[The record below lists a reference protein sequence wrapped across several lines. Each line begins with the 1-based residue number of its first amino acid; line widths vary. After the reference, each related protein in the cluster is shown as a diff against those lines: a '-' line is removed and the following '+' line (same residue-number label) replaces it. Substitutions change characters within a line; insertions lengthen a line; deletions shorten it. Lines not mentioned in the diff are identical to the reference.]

1 MANIFISYP
10 HEAARDASQF
20 ADALKAQGLDTWFAE
35 ENLYQTEDC
44 KSQIQEALHR
54 ADAVAFIF
62 LPNFQA
68 SSWLQYEY
76 MSALE
81 SYWAGNKKLLVPV
94 VLGEIELPGFLR
106 QWASVKIE
114 KKSDWNKAAN
124 QIREWLNSN
133 QGPSSKAL
141 KKAKDQRNQRL
152 KMITR
157 VLEASS
163 SRNAKIQPKGEGT
176 SLAAQKRTPIKA
188 KK

>member
-10 HEAARDASQF
+10 HEAARDASRF
-20 ADALKAQGLDTWFAE
+20 ANALKAQGLDTWYAE
-35 ENLYQTEDC
+35 ENLNQGDDC
-44 KSQIQEALHR
+44 KSQLQAALNS
-54 ADAVAFIF
+54 ADAVAFLF
-62 LPNFQA
+62 LPNFQP

-94 VLGEIELPGFLR
+94 ILGEVELPGFLR
-106 QWASVKIE
+106 QWTSIRIE
-114 KKSDWNKAAN
+114 KKSDWNRAAN
-124 QIREWLNSN
+124 QILEWLNNN

-157 VLEASS
+157 VIEASS

-176 SLAAQKRTPIKA
+176 SLAAQRRTIKA